1 MAHRHGTGLAQGP
14 DPVGAGS
21 DARSGPDG
29 DDAPTSADRILE
41 SIPTAFFALGRDWRF
56 TYVNA
61 EAERLLGRARADL
74 LGGDV
79 WDLFPAATG
88 TAFERHY
95 RVAMASGE
103 PATFDE
109 FYPAPLDTWFEVRA
123 WPTPEGLSVYFI
135 DVTVRRRLQEATE
148 RIARRAALTASV
160 TSDLS
165 RTLDAEEAVA
175 ALARTLVPVLAD
187 WCVVTLADVDDVGRQ
202 VLRDIGWWHRD
213 PEALPLVR
221 EYAFHRLASL
231 TDHSYLHEALRTTDV
246 IPIPPDA
253 TVRIQ
258 GVLRPGRAHEL
269 ITELAPASAAV
280 LPLRG
285 RGRTMGAITLFNGR
299 GRPELDVEELDTA
312 RDIAGRAGMALDN
325 AYLYARQ
332 RRVAEELQRSFLTD
346 PPVLENLEVA
356 VRYVPASEA
365 ARVGGDWYDVFPHPG
380 GETAV
385 VIGDVAGHDLQAA
398 AAMGQL
404 RSLLRGIA
412 VSTEPGPAHILTLV
426 DRALGVLGQD
436 TVATAVVMTLRPTAD
451 GSVVARWS
459 NAGHPPPMVIGAD
472 GTVRAL
478 DARSLVLGMDT
489 EARRG
494 EHEIV
499 LEPGATVVLY
509 TDGLA
514 ERRDRGLR
522 AGLDHLQTALSE
534 LADRG
539 VEDLCDALLLRLL
552 PPEPE
557 DDIAVVVV
565 RAPGAPPVRG

>member
-1 MAHRHGTGLAQGP
+1 MADTQDRGTARGP
-14 DPVGAGS
+14 E
-21 DARSGPDG
+21 GP
-29 DDAPTSADRILE
+29 AVSAERVLE
-41 SIPTAFFALGRDWRF
+41 SIPTAFFALSRDWRF

-61 EAERLLGRARADL
+61 EAERLLGRARLSL
-74 LGGDV
+74 LGGVV

-95 RVAMASGE
+95 RTAMSTGE
-103 PATFDE
+103 PASFDE

-135 DVTVRRRLQEATE
+135 DVTVRRRLQEETE

-175 ALARTLVPVLAD
+175 ALARTLVPDLAD
-187 WCVVTLADVDDVGRQ
+187 WCVVTLADADHADRH

-221 EYAFHRLASL
+221 EYAYHRLASL
-231 TDHSYLHEALRTTDV
+231 TDHAFLFEALRTTDV
-246 IPIPPDA
+246 IVVPPDA
-253 TVRIQ
+253 TARIQ
-258 GVLRPGRAHEL
+258 EVLRAGRAHEVVG
-269 ITELAPASAAV
+269 ELAPRSGAV

-285 RGRTMGAITLFNGR
+285 RGRTIGAISLFSGP
-299 GRPELDVEELDTA
+299 GRPPLSDEELDTA

-325 AYLYARQ
+325 AYLYSRQ

-346 PPVLENLEVA
+346 PPRLENLDVA

-380 GETAV
+380 GETVV

-398 AAMGQL
+398 ATMGQL

-412 VSTEPGPAHILTLV
+412 VTTEPAPAHILTLV
-426 DRALGVLGQD
+426 DRALAVLEQD
-436 TVATAVVMTLRPTAD
+436 TVATAVVMTLRPQPD
-451 GSVVARWS
+451 GRVTLRWS
-459 NAGHPPPMVIGAD
+459 NAGHPPPMVVAAD
-472 GTVRAL
+472 RTVTAL
-478 DARSLVLGMDT
+478 DAHSLVLGMDPET
-489 EARRG
+489 RRD
-494 EHEIV
+494 EHETT
-499 LEPGATVVLY
+499 LEPGSTVVLY

-514 ERRDRGLR
+514 ERRDTGLR
-522 AGLDHLQTALSE
+522 AGLDHLRTALAD
-534 LADRG
+534 LAHRG
-539 VEDLCDALLLRLL
+539 VEDLSDALLLRLL
-552 PPEPE
+552 PPAPE
-557 DDIAVVVV
+557 DDVAVVVV
-565 RAPGAPPVRG
+565 RAPSLPRPSE